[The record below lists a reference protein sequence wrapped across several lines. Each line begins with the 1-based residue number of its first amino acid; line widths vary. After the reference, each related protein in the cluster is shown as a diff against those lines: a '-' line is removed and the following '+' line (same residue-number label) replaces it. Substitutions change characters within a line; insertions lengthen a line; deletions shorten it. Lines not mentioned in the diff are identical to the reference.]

1 MLCELHVNSWR
12 LYGVVRGRVEH
23 PRDKRLTFNCLPS
36 SPVTS
41 WSSVE
46 LCCLQLGK
54 LATAQ
59 PQWHVCFVFLGL
71 RLNSLLSRVY
81 LCLLWVPVLFSA
93 AVVYRTAAPSGSSTT
108 RRQRRRGRRI
118 GLNEA
123 TEAALQ
129 RISERG
135 AADIKAVFK
144 GAYADRPSRTRIW
157 DWYQCTASVR

>member
-54 LATAQ
+54 LAKAQ
-59 PQWHVCFVFLGL
+59 PQWRVCFVFLGL
-71 RLNSLLSRVY
+71 RLNSLFSRVY

-93 AVVYRTAAPSGSSTT
+93 AVVYRTAAPSGSTTT
-108 RRQRRRGRRI
+108 RRQRWRGRQI
-118 GLNEA
+118 GMKGQKRPYRWSQNGE
-123 TEAALQ
+123 LQ
-129 RISERG
+129 TSILCP
-135 AADIKAVFK
+135 

-157 DWYQCTASVR
+157 DCYQWSTSVS